1 MNLLKKIR
9 LLNYLR
15 TMNLTLITSRK
26 VWSVVAVA
34 VLGTLG
40 SALGLSQEQIGSAA
54 EVITGLILG
63 LGVTD
68 AWRSGALTLWQKL
81 TSQRLWLAAV
91 SVAIITL
98 AKELGLSADAA
109 QWLAHAATAYIGAAT
124 MQRLA
129 NPVAAA

>member
-68 AWRSGALTLWQKL
+68 AWRAGALTLWQKL
-81 TSQRLWLAAV
+81 TSQRLWVAAV